1 MRRRRH
7 LRQHSAQPDH
17 ASGERRAGDE
27 QTRTKPLAHG
37 ASSLG
42 RGRHPDAVR
51 TKCARRRRIRRACR
65 RHKAHGVREPIWL
78 FESKILDGRNRY
90 SAAQGAGVDC
100 PTRSYDGD
108 DPLSFVVSA
117 NLRRRQ
123 RYGQR
128 AHRRRV
134 RAGQL
139 EAGGVTVRAPPSG
152 TASRASVAANG
163 FGKTQ
168 RNRGGRC
175 RPTHARN
182 SKSAKRGD

>member
-1 MRRRRH
+1 MNRPAQSRSRTARA
-7 LRQHSAQPDH
+7 RSAV
-17 ASGERRAGDE
+17 AGIPTPSAPNALAVAEFDE
-27 QTRTKPLAHG
+27 LVA
-37 ASSLG
+37 
-42 RGRHPDAVR
+42 D
-51 TKCARRRRIRRACR
+51 I
-65 RHKAHGVREPIWL
+65 KAHGVREPIWL

-123 RYGQR
+123 RYRQR